1 MTLGFLSVILTRNKH
16 LLFTFSIKYLI
27 YSMHLPK
34 VNIPKKYLKIGA
46 WVLGGFFLLCIV
58 LGSIAYTKRE
68 ALLKKMMAKAI
79 DKADKSYGL
88 EVKIGEA
95 SFSGLSTVH
104 MKNIS
109 VVPKDRDTLTTIS
122 DMIVGVKLF
131 PLIFGDV
138 KLAQLILNDGKVNVV
153 FRDSL
158 SNLDFILKRKKKDN
172 QEKKDKV
179 DLADLAHNLLNQ
191 VLYKIPD
198 DMEVKNL
205 MLAIN
210 DNDTAH
216 LSFLTTTATIDG
228 GDLQSTI
235 KVNDT
240 AATWHVNG
248 TVKPGKKQL
257 DVVLFADN
265 KKVELDYLNNKLHAK
280 FSFDTV
286 RTEMKNADY
295 SGDDFKIEGSWS
307 VKNLLI
313 NHPKIASNDIIV
325 PDAKIDANMLIGP
338 NYVALD
344 SSSTVFLKNAQIH
357 PYLKYTLSPNK
368 IYEVKLLAPEQDAQ
382 EVLNSFPQ
390 GLFESLEGL
399 KVSGKVRYDLAF
411 YLDSSQPDSVK
422 FTSGLTPA
430 NFKIL
435 KWGKTN
441 LQKINKEFV
450 YTPYE
455 KGKPVRNIVIGPSNP
470 NYTPLS
476 EVSSNFKN
484 AILTSED
491 PSFFS
496 HKGFVQE
503 SIRKSFAVNFKE
515 KRFVRGGSTIS
526 MQLVKNVFL
535 SRQKTLARKA
545 EEILI
550 VWLIENNHLISKNR
564 MLEVYFNII
573 EMGQNVYG
581 IGEATRYYFG
591 KNPYELNIGEGIFLA
606 NIVPRP
612 KIALYKFRGDGGL
625 KDYLYPYFKYIGNI
639 MAKRGLTGSDTSGY
653 GFYNVHLREGLRQY
667 LLPDSTSIDTNAFDS
682 EDPMPVI
689 ETQDQSK
696 TLFDRLFGGGSK
708 KDTLSK
714 SPVKVD
720 TVKKTRKELREE
732 KREQRRKEKE
742 QEKLLEAQKKESA
755 QP

>member
-1 MTLGFLSVILTRNKH
+1 
-16 LLFTFSIKYLI
+16 
-27 YSMHLPK
+27 MHLPK
-34 VNIPKKYLKIGA
+34 INIPKKYLKIGA
-46 WVLGGFFLLCIV
+46 WILGIFILLSII
-58 LGSIAYTKRE
+58 LGAIAYSKRE
-68 ALLKKMMAKAI
+68 ALLQKMMAKAVE
-79 DKADKSYGL
+79 KAERDYGL

-95 SFSGLSTVH
+95 GFSGLSTVH
-104 MKNIS
+104 MTDIT

-122 DMIVGVKLF
+122 DIIVGVKLF
-131 PLIFGDV
+131 PLILGNV
-138 KLAQLILNDGKVNVV
+138 KLSQVILNDGKINVV
-153 FRDSL
+153 FKDSL

-172 QEKKDKV
+172 PEKKNKL

-191 VLYKIPD
+191 LLYKIPD

-205 MLAIN
+205 LLTVN
-210 DNDTAH
+210 DNDTAK
-216 LSFLTTTATIDG
+216 LTFLTTTATIDG
-228 GDLQSTI
+228 GDLKSTI
-235 KVNDT
+235 LVNGN

-248 TVKPGKKQL
+248 TVNPGGKKL
-257 DVVLFADN
+257 DVKFFADG
-265 KKVELDYLNNKLHAK
+265 KKVELPYLNEKLHAK
-280 FSFDTV
+280 LSFDTV
-286 RTEMKNADY
+286 RTEMKSADY

-307 VKNLLI
+307 VRNLLI
-313 NHPKIASNDIIV
+313 NHAKIASNDILV
-325 PDAKIDANMLIGP
+325 PDAKIDANMLIGS
-338 NYVALD
+338 NFVSLD
-344 SSSTVFLKNAQIH
+344 SSSTVFLKKAIIH

-382 EVLNSFPQ
+382 EIFNSFPQ

-399 KVSGKVRYDLAF
+399 KVSGKVRYDLNF
-411 YLDSSQPDSVK
+411 YLDASLPDSVK
-422 FTSGLTPA
+422 FSSGLTPN
-430 NFKIL
+430 NFKII

-441 LQKINKEFV
+441 LQKINQEFV

-455 KGKPVRNIVIGPSNP
+455 RGKRMRDIVIGPSNP

-496 HKGFVQE
+496 HKGFVSE

-550 VWLIENNHLISKNR
+550 VWLIENNRLISKNR

-573 EMGQNVYG
+573 EMGENVYG
-581 IGEATRYYFG
+581 IGEATRHYFG
-591 KNPYELNIGEGIFLA
+591 KTPYELNIGEGIFLA

-612 KIALYKFRGDGGL
+612 KIALYKFKGDGGL
-625 KDYLYPYFKYIGNI
+625 KDYLYPYFKYIGAI
-639 MAKRGLTGSDTSGY
+639 MARRGLTGPDSSGY
-653 GFYNVHLREGLRQY
+653 GFYNVHLREGLRKY
-667 LLPDSTSIDTNAFDS
+667 LLPDSTAIDTNAFDS
-682 EDPMPVI
+682 DDPLPAI

-696 TLFDRLFGGGSK
+696 TLFDRLFGGSGK
-708 KDTLSK
+708 KDSISK

-720 TVKKTRKELREE
+720 TVKTRKELREE
-732 KREQRRKEKE
+732 RREQRRKEKE
-742 QEKLLEAQKKESA
+742 LEKAMEEQKKA
-755 QP
+755 NGQ